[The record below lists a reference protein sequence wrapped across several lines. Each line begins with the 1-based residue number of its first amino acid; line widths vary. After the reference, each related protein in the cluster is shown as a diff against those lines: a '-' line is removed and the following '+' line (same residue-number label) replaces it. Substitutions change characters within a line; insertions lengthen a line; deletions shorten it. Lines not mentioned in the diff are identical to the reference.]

1 METDACA
8 TGEHIRMSFFSA
20 ATVWGLFRDG
30 FGPEK
35 FRHGASQCREA
46 IGKLLDQD
54 RSTDADKVLV
64 NILTYL
70 DKQLARAYEWIE
82 GDLDL
87 LAFITRSILEIHFW
101 AVFITQSEENLKQF
115 IRDERNQLWELYKK
129 ATKAIPDLPQ
139 LSEADINKRLK
150 DKRIDSQQDLLYAQ
164 CSKYIHTS
172 SFILNNLQRL
182 EDDVAREMFGKF
194 ILAWAWRTLEDT
206 RIVNWRIGESS
217 SDDSER

>member
-64 NILTYL
+64 NILT
-70 DKQLARAYEWIE
+70 
-82 GDLDL
+82 
-87 LAFITRSILEIHFW
+87 FW
-101 AVFITQSEENLKQF
+101 
-115 IRDERNQLWELYKK
+115 
-129 ATKAIPDLPQ
+129 
-139 LSEADINKRLK
+139 
-150 DKRIDSQQDLLYAQ
+150 
-164 CSKYIHTS
+164 TS
-172 SFILNNLQRL
+172 SLH
-182 EDDVAREMFGKF
+182 G
-194 ILAWAWRTLEDT
+194 RTNGL
-206 RIVNWRIGESS
+206 RAIWIFWPSS
-217 SDDSER
+217 PEAF